1 MFAVVKILKDEKSLI
16 KRIRHVFKKPLP
28 MLERIN
34 VSGESFF
41 YYLEIYRKRIEDNP
55 AVIRELL
62 GSCADRVLFCG
73 EKAEASA
80 YFKRIRAEGFLQ
92 TALINTAQELLKS
105 RCADNSRLKLCF
117 IDKKG
122 EYSEYLPALSQYAG
136 EITVVTDEPS
146 AYSEICDRLYDEF
159 GLSVI
164 IGKSA
169 GKLSS
174 YDFTI
179 SPQFNLYKL
188 FNNTVIIKNPSTGL
202 LDVFRGHELK
212 IPDNVKAVA
221 PQGVNKLEFVYA
233 LYKYCRIENLGK
245 LVFADFKAIDSVK

>member
-1 MFAVVKILKDEKSLI
+1 LF
-16 KRIRHVFKKPLP
+16 RKPLP
-28 MLERIN
+28 ELERIN

-41 YYLEIYRKRIEDNP
+41 YYLGIYRKQIEDNP
-55 AVIRELL
+55 AVLRELL

-73 EKAEASA
+73 EKPEASV
-80 YFKRIRAEGFLQ
+80 YFKRIRVEGFLQ
-92 TALINTAQELLKS
+92 TALINTARELLKS
-105 RCADNSRLKLCF
+105 RCADNSRLRLCF

-122 EYSEYLPALSQYAG
+122 EYAEYLPTFSEYAG

-146 AYSEICDRLYDEF
+146 AYVEICDRLYGEY

-164 IGKSA
+164 VGKSA
-169 GKLSS
+169 GTLSS
-174 YDFTI
+174 YDFTV

-188 FNNTVIIKNPSTGL
+188 FNNTVIIKNPSTGM

-212 IPDNVKAVA
+212 IPEKVKAAA

-233 LYKYCRIENLGK
+233 LYKYCRIESLGE
-245 LVFADFKAIDSVK
+245 LVFSDFKAIDSVK